1 MTFTVVIASI
11 ILIVISLFYL
21 IGSAY
26 VIKKYDGFRVFYNG
40 LNQLFDYKG
49 RTGRIEY
56 ACFALLVASI
66 SVVIDGV
73 FSLLNNLPEIFS
85 YIINS
90 IFTLSTLLV
99 TARRLHD
106 LGYSGWLQ
114 TPIVLISIYSDSVD
128 FEKTG
133 LGGVIILLLVMIGFE
148 LFLMFKEGQNNPNK
162 YGEKPSELTYSNSN
176 QQV

>member
-1 MTFTVVIASI
+1 MTFTVVIAGI
-11 ILIVISLFYL
+11 ILIVISLFHL

-56 ACFALLVASI
+56 AFFSLLVASI
-66 SVVIDGV
+66 SIVIDGV

-85 YIINS
+85 YIING
-90 IFTLSTLLV
+90 IFTLSSLSV

-114 TPIVLISIYSDSVD
+114 TPIALISIYFDSVD
-128 FEKTG
+128 SETS
-133 LGGVIILLLVMIGFE
+133 LGGVIILLLVVFGFE
-148 LFLMFKEGQNNPNK
+148 LFLMFKEGQNSPNK
-162 YGEKPSELTYSNSN
+162 YGEKPIELTYNNSN